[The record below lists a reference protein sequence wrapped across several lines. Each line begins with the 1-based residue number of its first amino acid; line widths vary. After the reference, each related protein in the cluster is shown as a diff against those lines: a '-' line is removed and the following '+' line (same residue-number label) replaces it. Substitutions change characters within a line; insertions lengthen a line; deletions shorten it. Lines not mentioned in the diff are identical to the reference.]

1 MTKQRI
7 FTIGLIIL
15 GVTIGVYF
23 GVKTIQSLNRMHG
36 HGPFGK
42 PPAANQIDSELIRDW
57 MTVPYIANTYGVP
70 PEAIFKSLEI
80 PPQKENDRKS
90 LKQLNDEFY
99 ADSPNIVLLQVKI
112 AIKSFQKQE
121 RPPRISPDILLTP
134 ASTTM
139 P

>member
-15 GVTIGVYF
+15 GVTIVAYF
-23 GVKTIQSLNRMHG
+23 GMKTVQSFKRLHG

-42 PPAANQIDSELIRDW
+42 PPAANQIDAELVRDW

-70 PEAIFKSLEI
+70 PEAIFKNLEI
-80 PPQKENDRKS
+80 PAWKENGRKS

-99 ADSPNIVLLQVKI
+99 ADSPNIVLVQVKI
-112 AIKSFQKQE
+112 AIKAFQKQE

-134 ASTTM
+134 VPTAT